1 MPAPPRTNGSLP
13 RRRLAKRG
21 VACAGQIQCP
31 QPFLALAGGAAMLC
45 AAPGAQRIPATR
57 LAPAAR
63 LLRIGAQAPATQEP
77 PKLP

>member
-1 MPAPPRTNGSLP
+1 MHAQPRTDHGLP
-13 RRRLAKRG
+13 RRRLAKGG
-21 VACAGQIQCP
+21 VACAGQIQCL

-63 LLRIGAQAPATQEP
+63 MLRTGAQAPATQEP